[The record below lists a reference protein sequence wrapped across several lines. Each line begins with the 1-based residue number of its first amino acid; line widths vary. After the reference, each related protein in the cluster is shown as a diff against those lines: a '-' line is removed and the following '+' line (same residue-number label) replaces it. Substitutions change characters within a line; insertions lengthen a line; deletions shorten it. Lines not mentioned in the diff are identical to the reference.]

1 MEKEKKQRYLFI
13 LLSALL
19 AIFGAYFFT
28 ILITLLFNQSWT
40 VLTNFFIAAFLA
52 AASFFGFAI
61 ITNKT
66 TTKDR

>member
-13 LLSALL
+13 LLSVSL
-19 AIFGAYFFT
+19 AIFGAYFFA

-40 VLTNFFIAAFLA
+40 VLTNFFIAASLA